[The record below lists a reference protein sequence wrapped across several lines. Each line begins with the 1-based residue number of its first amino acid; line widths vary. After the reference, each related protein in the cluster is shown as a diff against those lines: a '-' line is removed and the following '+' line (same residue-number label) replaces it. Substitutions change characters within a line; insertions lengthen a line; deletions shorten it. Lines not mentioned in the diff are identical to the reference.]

1 VFGMTDAITDAIDA
15 KLAAQYEAFPYPK
28 RDPRDEARRLIIG
41 SPSHLREV
49 DHWVFQAGRPA
60 SQPLHALVAG
70 GGTGDGAI
78 MLAQQMATAGRPGR
92 VTYLDRSMAAHG
104 VARARAEARGLT
116 LDWHRGSLLDL
127 PGSGLGPFDYID
139 CCGVLHH
146 LPDPAEGL
154 RALLS
159 VLAPGG
165 GLGLM
170 VYAPH
175 GRTGVYMLQD
185 ALRLLAPEDDMSRD
199 ADPPARLDVARR
211 VMRHL
216 PETAWLR
223 RNTYFGDHI
232 EGGDAGLY
240 DLLLN
245 PRDRAYTA
253 PELIALVE
261 GAGLQVTAL
270 MEPLRYDP
278 AVYLPDPKLRAR
290 IATLAPAAR
299 AGLAE
304 ALTGNMSTHVAYC
317 VRAAEARPAP
327 DPMRDGAIPVAR
339 ELPAAE
345 LARNIRGDGTLPF
358 LFDGLRVPVPLP
370 PLAAAILGLIDGV
383 RTVGG
388 IAAALQARGTDP
400 AAFARAWRQTYDAL
414 SSTNRIL
421 LAPPP

>member
-1 VFGMTDAITDAIDA
+1 MTDAIDA
-15 KLAAQYEAFPYPK
+15 RLAAQYEAFPYPT

-49 DHWVFQAGRPA
+49 DHWVFQGARPA
-60 SQPLHALVAG
+60 SSPLRALVAG
-70 GGTGDGAI
+70 GGTGDAAI

-92 VTYLDRSMAAHG
+92 VAYLDRSLAAHQ

-116 LDWHRGSLLDL
+116 LDWHVGSLLDL
-127 PGSGLGPFDYID
+127 PESGLGPFDYID

-146 LPDPAEGL
+146 LPDPAAGL

-165 GLGLM
+165 GMGLM

-185 ALRLLAPEDDMSRD
+185 ALRLLAPEQD
-199 ADPPARLDVARR
+199 APPARLDVARR

-216 PETAWLR
+216 PESAWLR
-223 RNTYFGDHI
+223 RNTYFSDHI

-253 PELIALVE
+253 PEFMALL
-261 GAGLQVTAL
+261 GNAGLQVTAF

-278 AVYLPDPKLRAR
+278 AVYLPDPRLRAR
-290 IATLAPAAR
+290 IDALDPAAR
-299 AGLAE
+299 VGLAE

-317 VRAAEARPAP
+317 VRQAEARATP
-327 DPMRDGAIPVAR
+327 DPMRDDAVPIAR

-345 LARNIRGDGTLPF
+345 LARNIRPDGTLAF

-370 PLAAAILGLIDGV
+370 PLAAAILGLVDGV

-388 IAAALQARGTDP
+388 IAGAMKARGTD
-400 AAFARAWRQTYDAL
+400 AAVFARAWRQTYGAL
-414 SSTNRIL
+414 SDVNRLL

>member
-1 VFGMTDAITDAIDA
+1 MTDAITDAIDA
-15 KLAAQYEAFPYPK
+15 KLAAQYETFPYPK
-28 RDPRDEARRLIIG
+28 RDPRDETRRLVIG

-49 DHWVFQAGRPA
+49 DHWVFQAARPA

-223 RNTYFGDHI
+223 RNTYFGDHV

-253 PELIALVE
+253 PELIALLE

-278 AVYLPDPKLRAR
+278 AIYLPDPKLRAR

-317 VRAAEARPAP
+317 VRGAEARPAP

-370 PLAAAILGLIDGV
+370 SLAAAILGLIDGV